1 MQIHTKHLQIKD
13 FDYHLP
19 DDRIA
24 KYPLAERDA
33 SKLLVYKNG
42 NISEIIFKEL
52 PQIVPPHSVLVF
64 NDTKVIHARLLF
76 QRATGANIEI
86 FCIEPIDH
94 LDYQLAFAA
103 KNNCTWKCM
112 VGNAKRWKG
121 EPLLKQIQTTNG
133 VCVLSAELVDRADDY
148 FTIRF
153 SWDDP
158 NLFFGEVLHL
168 AGLLPLPPYLNRDTE
183 ISDEERYQ
191 TIYASREGSVAA
203 PTAGLHFTDKVFEQ
217 LKKQGIERVAVTL
230 HVGAGTF
237 KPVKSE
243 SIEDHE
249 MHEEVIEINISALD
263 GILQALSQNK
273 PIVVVGTT
281 SLRTIES
288 LYWHGVMC
296 IFGEANSDF
305 INIPQWYP
313 YEIRQIQPSALD
325 SMLAVRKQM
334 IELKTTVLRGTTKII
349 IAPGYSLKMADALIT
364 NFHQPGNTLMLLV
377 AAVVGND
384 WRKIYDYALANNFRF
399 LSYGDSSI
407 LFK

>member
-1 MQIHTKHLQIKD
+1 METHTKNLQIKD

-19 DDRIA
+19 EDRIA
-24 KYPLAERDA
+24 KYPLQERDA
-33 SKLLVYKNG
+33 SKLLVYKQG
-42 NISEIIFKEL
+42 NISETVFKEL
-52 PQIVPPHSVLVF
+52 HQIIPPQSVLVF

-76 QRATGANIEI
+76 QRASGANIEI

-94 LDYQLAFAA
+94 LDYQLAFAS
-103 KNNCTWKCM
+103 KNNCSWKCM

-121 EPLLKQIQTTNG
+121 EPLLKQVQTANG
-133 VCVLSAELVDRADDY
+133 ICILTVELVERADDY

-153 SWDDP
+153 SWDQPD
-158 NLFFGEVLHL
+158 LFFGEVLHL

-183 ISDEERYQ
+183 MSDEERYQ

-203 PTAGLHFTDKVFEQ
+203 PTAGLHFTDRVFEN
-217 LKKQGIERVAVTL
+217 LKNEGVEQVAVTL

-237 KPVKSE
+237 KPVKSDNME
-243 SIEDHE
+243 GHE
-249 MHEEVIEINISALD
+249 MHEEVIEITDSAID
-263 GILQALSQNK
+263 GLINALTNNK

-288 LYWHGVMC
+288 LYWHGVMRLL
-296 IFGEANSDF
+296 EETNTDN

-313 YEIRQIQPSALD
+313 YEIRKDQPSALEA
-325 SMLAVRKQM
+325 MLAVRKQM
-334 IELKTTVLRGTTKII
+334 TELNTTVLRGTTKII
-349 IAPGYSLKMADALIT
+349 IAPGYSLRMADALIT

-384 WRKIYDYALANNFRF
+384 WKKIYDYALANNFRF

-407 LFK
+407 LFR